1 MKTSVKFGL
10 LFALIW
16 IILTM
21 ILFFAGVSKESFTI
35 GVLINL
41 FLLLTASA
49 VGLFMV
55 KREKNFEEGFFI
67 EDFKISVQSALIYG
81 ITVSAFVFLYHS
93 KIDPSIRQS
102 LIDNQIE
109 AIHKQVPNSER
120 YAELQEGDP
129 TWKNKSYDDYIEN
142 MEDQARSMISATSAF
157 VAHLM
162 GLTFFGLF
170 FAFGST
176 FIIRNIFIRH
186 LRQ

>member
-1 MKTSVKFGL
+1 
-10 LFALIW
+10 
-16 IILTM
+16 
-21 ILFFAGVSKESFTI
+21 
-35 GVLINL
+35 
-41 FLLLTASA
+41 
-49 VGLFMV
+49 
-55 KREKNFEEGFFI
+55 
-67 EDFKISVQSALIYG
+67 
-81 ITVSAFVFLYHS
+81 
-93 KIDPSIRQS
+93 